1 MSVIVEGQEW
11 GQEIIAETLVKDD
24 AGLDQMVGVDME
36 GSGRLQVCIRESW
49 RDLPMDWIGAG
60 GDRNRGIKNKP

>member
-36 GSGRLQVCIRESW
+36 GSGRLQVCITESW
-49 RDLPMDWIGAG
+49 RDLPMDWFGAG